1 MHFDDWHLVSQLCV
15 VLAYFSK
22 GLQLFILK
30 SNKRKEISRKL
41 TINSPTLSATTPP
54 PTHTKTPTTTTR
66 TQKQQTRTNLGAFP
80 DIITR
85 GN

>member
-54 PTHTKTPTTTTR
+54 PH
-66 TQKQQTRTNLGAFP
+66 TQKPQQQQQQERKNNKLALTSALFL
-80 DIITR
+80 I
-85 GN
+85 

>member
-54 PTHTKTPTTTTR
+54 PPH
-66 TQKQQTRTNLGAFP
+66 TQKPQQQQQERKNNKLALTSALFL
-80 DIITR
+80 I
-85 GN
+85 

>member
-54 PTHTKTPTTTTR
+54 PH
-66 TQKQQTRTNLGAFP
+66 TQKPQQQQQERKNNKLALTSALFL
-80 DIITR
+80 I
-85 GN
+85 

>member
-22 GLQLFILK
+22 GLQLFKLK

-41 TINSPTLSATTPP
+41 TINSPTLSATPPP
-54 PTHTKTPTTTTR
+54 PTHKNPNNNNKNDKNNKLALTSA
-66 TQKQQTRTNLGAFP
+66 LFL
-80 DIITR
+80 I
-85 GN
+85 

>member
-41 TINSPTLSATTPP
+41 TINSPTLSATPPP
-54 PTHTKTPTTTTR
+54 PTQKPQQQQQER
-66 TQKQQTRTNLGAFP
+66 QKQQTRTNLGAFP

>member
-41 TINSPTLSATTPP
+41 TINSPTLSATPP
-54 PTHTKTPTTTTR
+54 PTHKNPNNNNKNDKNNKLALTSA
-66 TQKQQTRTNLGAFP
+66 LFL
-80 DIITR
+80 I
-85 GN
+85 